1 MEQFY
6 ILKQFFPGAEIW
18 VAKLN
23 DEDPEYTYN
32 TIEETEEALP
42 TVQELYPNNLCKV
55 SNPVTVVE

>member
-23 DEDPEYTYN
+23 DEDPEYTYS
-32 TIEETEEALP
+32 TIEEAEEALP